1 MKKIS
6 LTFLFFIFGCIT
18 AFSQS
23 HKLIG
28 TWESKDGVSPVQ
40 MILDQRGFI
49 TFKANGQLMGG
60 IGYNIDGEILR
71 MTYKTHNTEPT
82 RTKITIT
89 IRDLIKK
96 EILKKDTGS
105 IVFHDSNNLEMC
117 FKKTLQESN
126 AVSNDCRQFLKIK

>member
-1 MKKIS
+1 MKKKS
-6 LTFLFFIFGCIT
+6 LAFLFFIFVSSI
-18 AFSQS
+18 AFSQ
-23 HKLIG
+23 HHNLIG
-28 TWESKDGVSPVQ
+28 TWESKDGTSPVQ

-71 MTYKTHNTEPT
+71 MTYRTHQSGHSK
-82 RTKITIT
+82 TKITIT

>member
-1 MKKIS
+1 MKKRS
-6 LTFLFFIFGCIT
+6 LTFLFFIFTCT
-18 AFSQS
+18 VVFSQN
-23 HKLIG
+23 HNLIG
-28 TWESKDGVSPVQ
+28 TWESKDGVNPVQ

-71 MTYKTHNTEPT
+71 MTYRTHQYGHSK
-82 RTKITIT
+82 TKITIT